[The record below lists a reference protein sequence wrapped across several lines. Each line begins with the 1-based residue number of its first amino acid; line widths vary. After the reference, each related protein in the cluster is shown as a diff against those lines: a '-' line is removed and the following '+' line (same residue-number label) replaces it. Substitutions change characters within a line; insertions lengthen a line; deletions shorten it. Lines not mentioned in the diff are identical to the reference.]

1 MLMHTRIYPHAHTS
15 LHTHSHTCRSRRDM
29 ALPFEK
35 LSDFL
40 CLTGRKGMEPGREM
54 PAHERNGSEAL
65 EHLELLVGDQE
76 IS

>member
-1 MLMHTRIYPHAHTS
+1 
-15 LHTHSHTCRSRRDM
+15 M